1 MSIGVFL
8 PSEPDGDEHIGW
20 YWRVKEACMPEKILY
35 DKEVLM
41 NPEDVKKFIELIQM
55 NVTDAEIGYDRS
67 NRKYSVVIKEL

>member
-1 MSIGVFL
+1 
-8 PSEPDGDEHIGW
+8 
-20 YWRVKEACMPEKILY
+20 MPEKILY